1 MDCGGGVGPDF
12 YILHMLLPPQE
23 FIQAVMRTYRQLP
36 FLWVGLTDAQQ
47 EGRWLWWDGSDVQHY
62 MP

>member
-1 MDCGGGVGPDF
+1 
-12 YILHMLLPPQE
+12 MLLPQE
-23 FIQAVMRTYRQLP
+23 FIQAVMRKFRQFP

-47 EGRWLWWDGSDVQHY
+47 EGQRLWWDGSDFQHY